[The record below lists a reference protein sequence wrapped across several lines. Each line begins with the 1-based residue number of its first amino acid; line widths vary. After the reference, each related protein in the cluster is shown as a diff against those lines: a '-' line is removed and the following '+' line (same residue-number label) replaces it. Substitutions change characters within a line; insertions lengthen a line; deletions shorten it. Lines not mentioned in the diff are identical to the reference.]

1 MLAKLY
7 RKFIPQNIRKNIY
20 RAFLGKWLLTL
31 RNYVTE
37 PLKAKYYTLL
47 FFFRKPRNEEEK
59 ALHEWAIVGPCPYP
73 YLWVKEYRNGRAFAL
88 SSNLLASSKEFHLMG
103 GGKHLKNRGLKDVH
117 VYYQNNLPYVLHNGQ
132 RLFFKKGMSAK
143 LVRENYLGLLIEQD
157 KRSAHCYVSDYSEMK
172 GRTLLDVG
180 SAEGIFTLD
189 TIEHIRH
196 AYLFES
202 EDLWIEALHATF
214 EPWKEK
220 ITIVKKYVSD
230 TDDEQNLCLDTFF
243 RDKPTDHLF
252 LKMDIEG
259 YERKALNGARHLLAT
274 AESIAGAVCIYH
286 KKDDPQV
293 IGQILTDTGMT
304 FEQTPGYLYMSRE
317 LRPGVIRFTS
327 PAKRN
332 TRS

>member
-1 MLAKLY
+1 MFAKLY
-7 RKFIPQNIRKNIY
+7 RKFIPQNIRENIY
-20 RAFLGKWLLTL
+20 RVFLGQWMLNQ
-31 RNYVTE
+31 RRYVTE
-37 PLKAKYYTLL
+37 PLKAKYYTL
-47 FFFRKPRNEEEK
+47 FFCFRKPRNEKEE
-59 ALHEWAIVGPCPYP
+59 ALREWGTVGPCPYP
-73 YLWVKEYRNGRAFAL
+73 CLWVREYEKVLRSVKVQRENG
-88 SSNLLASSKEFHLMG
+88 
-103 GGKHLKNRGLKDVH
+103 
-117 VYYQNNLPYVLHNGQ
+117 LPYVEHRGYK
-132 RLFFKKGMSAK
+132 LFFRRDMTEKDI
-143 LVRENYLGLLIEQD
+143 RTNYLGLRIEQD

-214 EPWKEK
+214 EQWKEK

-243 RDKPTDHLF
+243 CDKPTDHLF

-259 YERKALNGARHLLAT
+259 YERKAPNGARHLLAT
-274 AESIAGAVCIYH
+274 AGSIAGAVCIYH

-317 LRPGVIRFTS
+317 LRPGVIRFAC
-327 PAKRN
+327 PAERN
-332 TRS
+332 TGS